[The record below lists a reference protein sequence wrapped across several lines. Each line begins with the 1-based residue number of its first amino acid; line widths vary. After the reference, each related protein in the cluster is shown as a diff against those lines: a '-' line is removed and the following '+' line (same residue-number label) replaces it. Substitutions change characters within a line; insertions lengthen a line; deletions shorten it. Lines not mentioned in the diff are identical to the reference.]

1 MRNPLTT
8 TAEQNLGRFTGD
20 PQRLRHPQYKDWLAE
35 RTTAAQDPQTAA
47 RTPRTWW
54 LHPPPGTPRLPTP
67 GTPGPPGPAV
77 RLPHRPLRPAPPRWN
92 APPTPW
98 SPSTPRSATSYATT
112 TDHQAAIAEW
122 TLHTYTQAPA
132 TPAALL
138 AHWTAQ
144 DRPQRTRTPKPTTSH
159 PNTHPAG
166 PGTTPTPEESLWARK
181 GWAGR
186 TS

>member
-1 MRNPLTT
+1 MKKSGRTAAGAQRWKCTAWRAST
-8 TAEQNLGRFTGD
+8 TAPRPQAPPVPGPNVPTAGQVEDLHD
-20 PQRLRHPQYKDWLAE
+20 PLERTTNPVESVNAQVRDRLRH
-35 RTTAAQDPQTAA
+35 
-47 RTPRTWW
+47 
-54 LHPPPGTPRLPTP
+54 
-67 GTPGPPGPAV
+67 
-77 RLPHRPLRPAPPRWN
+77 HRG
-92 APPTPW
+92 
-98 SPSTPRSATSYATT
+98 TT
-112 TDHQAAIAEW
+112 TDHQAAIAES

-166 PGTTPTPEESLWARK
+166 PGTTPTPEEGLWARK